1 MKRNIYNIKE
11 NIANQS
17 NKEKKSQMKTYQ
29 GINLQLAEEET
40 HLANKNKKGYIVIA
54 YIRNSN

>member
-1 MKRNIYNIKE
+1 M
-11 NIANQS
+11 IANQS

-40 HLANKNKKGYIVIA
+40 HLANKNKKGYIVVA